1 LLARLLPGADS
12 LQKVSIIPRGR
23 ALGAMEQ
30 LPEEERYNFSR
41 TYLLN
46 RIAIMLGG
54 RVAEQVALQDVT
66 SGAEDDLKK
75 ATQLARRMVCQWGMS
90 ERLGAVTFRQG
101 EEYVFLGRE
110 MTEHKDFS
118 EYTAR
123 MIDEEIQHIMQSMEE
138 KARRLLEHHQDKLD
152 TLATA
157 LLENETLEVQEVDR
171 LLHLDGASSSAEWEI
186 PEEVSILS

>member
-1 LLARLLPGADS
+1 
-12 LQKVSIIPRGR
+12 
-23 ALGAMEQ
+23 

-66 SGAEDDLKK
+66 SGAQDDLKK

-101 EEYVFLGRE
+101 EEHVFLGRE

-138 KARRLLEHHQDKLD
+138 KARRILEHHQDKLD
-152 TLATA
+152 TLAAA
-157 LLENETLEVQEVDR
+157 LLENETLEVKEVDR
-171 LLHLDGASSSAEWEI
+171 LLHLDGASPSAEWEI
-186 PEEVSILS
+186 PEEVSIS

>member
-1 LLARLLPGADS
+1 MLARLLPGADS

>member
-23 ALGAMEQ
+23 ALGATEQ

>member
-1 LLARLLPGADS
+1 
-12 LQKVSIIPRGR
+12 
-23 ALGAMEQ
+23 
-30 LPEEERYNFSR
+30 
-41 TYLLN
+41 
-46 RIAIMLGG
+46 
-54 RVAEQVALQDVT
+54 LQDVT

-118 EYTAR
+118 EHTAR

-138 KARRLLEHHQDKLD
+138 KARRLLEHHKDKLD